1 MSDKICK
8 MSLELARI
16 NNNLNMQGGNRNNT
30 KTYSVIIDPI
40 TFKTVSL
47 YSREGQSILKNLIS
61 EYKRLTV

>member
-1 MSDKICK
+1 

-16 NNNLNMQGGNRNNT
+16 NNNLNVQNGGDT
-30 KTYSVIIDPI
+30 KTYNVIIDPV
-40 TFKTVSL
+40 TFKTYSL